1 MREAMRRP
9 LPILLFL
16 FTLQSNAEEFDLP
29 VKISWQTEKGTV
41 SREISSENIIEV
53 SNAISEDRKNISFK
67 LEVTAVVLDEASA
80 QIAFIG
86 YWCVVNR
93 VGEFEYLSVSES
105 DVISV
110 SSNQVANF
118 DCGNNFKVNVEWVNK
133 SSKKDVLTHASS

>member
-1 MREAMRRP
+1 MS
-9 LPILLFL
+9 ILLFL
-16 FTLQSNAEEFDLP
+16 FTLQPNAEEFDLP

-41 SREISSENIIEV
+41 SREINSKNIIEV

-67 LEVTAVVLDEASA
+67 LEVTAVVIDDASS
-80 QIAFIG
+80 QLAFIG

-93 VGEFEYLSVSES
+93 VGDIEYLNVSEA

-118 DCGNNFKVNVEWVNK
+118 DCGDNFKVNVEWVNK
-133 SSKKDVLTHASS
+133 SSKKGVLTHASS

>member
-1 MREAMRRP
+1 MRR
-9 LPILLFL
+9 LLSILLFL
-16 FTLQSNAEEFDLP
+16 FTLQPNAEEFDLP

-41 SREISSENIIEV
+41 SREINSKNIIEV

-67 LEVTAVVLDEASA
+67 LEVTAVVIDDASS
-80 QIAFIG
+80 QLAFIG

-93 VGEFEYLSVSES
+93 VGDIEYLNVSEA

-118 DCGNNFKVNVEWVNK
+118 DCGDNFKVHVEWVNK
-133 SSKKDVLTHASS
+133 SSKKGVLTHASS

>member
-1 MREAMRRP
+1 MRR
-9 LPILLFL
+9 LLSILLFL
-16 FTLQSNAEEFDLP
+16 FTLQPNAEEFDLP

-41 SREISSENIIEV
+41 SREINSKNIIEV

-67 LEVTAVVLDEASA
+67 LEVTAVVIDDASS
-80 QIAFIG
+80 QLAFIG

-93 VGEFEYLSVSES
+93 VGDIEYLNVSEA

-118 DCGNNFKVNVEWVNK
+118 DCGDNFKVNVEWVNK
-133 SSKKDVLTHASS
+133 SSKKGVLTHASS

>member
-1 MREAMRRP
+1 MRKL

-29 VKISWQTEKGTV
+29 VKISWKTEKGTV
-41 SREISSENIIEV
+41 SREINSEYIIEV
-53 SNAISEDRKNISFK
+53 SNALSEDRKNVSFK
-67 LEVTAVVLDEASA
+67 LEVTAVILDEASS

-93 VGEFEYLSVSES
+93 VGDIEYLSVSES

>member
-1 MREAMRRP
+1 MRKL

-29 VKISWQTEKGTV
+29 VKISWKTEKGIV
-41 SREISSENIIEV
+41 SREINSEYIIEV
-53 SNAISEDRKNISFK
+53 SNALSEDRKNVSFK
-67 LEVTAVVLDEASA
+67 LEVTAVILDEASS

-93 VGEFEYLSVSES
+93 VGDIEYLSVSES

-110 SSNQVANF
+110 SRNQVANF